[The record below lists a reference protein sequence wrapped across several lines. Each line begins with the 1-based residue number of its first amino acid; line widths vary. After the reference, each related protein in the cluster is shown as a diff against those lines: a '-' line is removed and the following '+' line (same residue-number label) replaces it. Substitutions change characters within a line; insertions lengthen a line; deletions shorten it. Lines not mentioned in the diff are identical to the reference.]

1 MYLVAKGLICRHFF
15 SVMLHSNKAMFHI
28 GLIPAR
34 WYNSNAMIFDPQKEA
49 AITIC
54 GNKNVSNSDEF
65 IYEHQIE
72 TNFDTL
78 NKICHIQVFS
88 ETVKQ
93 NLSHKAKYNKGFGYA
108 KKAINLA
115 LEMGCEDELN
125 ELLQRWIRDKEKENK
140 KVSDKENL
148 LNINNPYKTR
158 TKGAPKKRLKS
169 AVEDVTSKY
178 INKKGKGR

>member
-1 MYLVAKGLICRHFF
+1 M
-15 SVMLHSNKAMFHI
+15 
-28 GLIPAR
+28 
-34 WYNSNAMIFDPQKEA
+34 
-49 AITIC
+49 
-54 GNKNVSNSDEF
+54 
-65 IYEHQIE
+65 
-72 TNFDTL
+72 
-78 NKICHIQVFS
+78 
-88 ETVKQ
+88 
-93 NLSHKAKYNKGFGYA
+93 SHKAKYNKGFGYA

>member
-1 MYLVAKGLICRHFF
+1 
-15 SVMLHSNKAMFHI
+15 MFHI

-78 NKICHIQVFS
+78 NKIRHIQVFS

-93 NLSHKAKYNKGFGYA
+93 NLSHKAKYNKDFRYA

-115 LEMGCEDELN
+115 LEIGCENELN
-125 ELLQRWIRDKEKENK
+125 SLLQCWIKEKEKEIDDKNK
-140 KVSDKENL
+140 NESNKENL
-148 LNINNPYKTR
+148 PDISNPYQTR
-158 TKGAPKKRLKS
+158 TKGAPKKRMKS
-169 AVEDVTSKY
+169 ALEKGKTIY
-178 INKKGKGR
+178 TNKGKGKAF